1 MPIQVEHPD
10 YGLLEFPDGTST
22 ATINNALIK
31 LDAQEGQQYSK
42 AEIAFRA
49 AERGFTSS
57 SRGVEQKTT
66 GDIAQGLGTD
76 TTDAQKE
83 RELRV
88 MLEQNPGL
96 GYASLIGGSIADPLT
111 LHLAPL
117 KLIKARKLYQ
127 QYMAQGMAAG
137 GVGGALEPTYDDYG
151 DSQVVNIMAGVGLGG
166 ALGGV
171 LGKTISK
178 FTETDVVDAG
188 SGLVKLPQKT
198 LDRDL
203 NNGRLEAEA
212 KQAIADVEVAGI
224 EARVGASMQQSGAIN
239 LQKGQAEN
247 IIKPVENL
255 PQPPQR
261 ISNPVETM
269 RAELGTL
276 AGRAVPKKELSV
288 LQGSLDSVTAQ
299 LAKAQKIAASRKTVA
314 GKARAEATIQKIK
327 TTRDT
332 LATKVNQAKAGDT
345 AQRQLNILES
355 GRIEKLPK
363 SMQARLAGLK
373 TDAGVQPT
381 QLAEAV
387 AVPQQRLA
395 EPVEQAITAINT
407 RVASKINP
415 IETKPIVPLMADATP
430 LVAPRVPLGLDARPG
445 VGSTGTRP
453 SAQFDATSPDAP
465 GAAAVQ
471 RAVLGRA
478 TPPPS
483 DRADIIGATQAE
495 RKFHSRLQGESAEQ
509 LVRLRNETHGRY
521 SWNNVVNA
529 GVAVQNKILKDY
541 NDLAEWLAENQDKV
555 FNAAELEA
563 ITPLLKEAQQRV
575 LDARKVVYYL
585 VREGKLDSPEGL
597 RVAQDLQY
605 YNFINNAGFVAQ
617 KTKAS
622 NIMSQFRK
630 MNKEITLQEGDLQR
644 GKEITNIMFG
654 VQC

>member
-1 MPIQVEHPD
+1 MYCFHCCKQIA
-10 YGLLEFPDGTST
+10 GT
-22 ATINNALIK
+22 
-31 LDAQEGQQYSK
+31 
-42 AEIAFRA
+42 
-49 AERGFTSS
+49 
-57 SRGVEQKTT
+57 
-66 GDIAQGLGTD
+66 
-76 TTDAQKE
+76 
-83 RELRV
+83 
-88 MLEQNPGL
+88 
-96 GYASLIGGSIADPLT
+96 
-111 LHLAPL
+111 
-117 KLIKARKLYQ
+117 
-127 QYMAQGMAAG
+127 
-137 GVGGALEPTYDDYG
+137 
-151 DSQVVNIMAGVGLGG
+151 
-166 ALGGV
+166 
-171 LGKTISK
+171 
-178 FTETDVVDAG
+178 
-188 SGLVKLPQKT
+188 
-198 LDRDL
+198 
-203 NNGRLEAEA
+203 
-212 KQAIADVEVAGI
+212 
-224 EARVGASMQQSGAIN
+224 
-239 LQKGQAEN
+239 
-247 IIKPVENL
+247 
-255 PQPPQR
+255 
-261 ISNPVETM
+261 
-269 RAELGTL
+269 
-276 AGRAVPKKELSV
+276 
-288 LQGSLDSVTAQ
+288 
-299 LAKAQKIAASRKTVA
+299 RKTVA
-314 GKARAEATIQKIK
+314 AKARAEASVQKIK
-327 TTRDT
+327 TTRDKI
-332 LATKVNQAKAGDT
+332 ATQVNQAKAGTT
-345 AQRQLNILES
+345 AQRHLNILES

-363 SMQARLAGLK
+363 TTQARLSELK
-373 TDAGVQPT
+373 TEAGVNT
-381 QLAEAV
+381 TELAEAV
-387 AVPQQRLA
+387 AIQQQRLP
-395 EPVEQAITAINT
+395 EPVEQAITDINT
-407 RVASKINP
+407 RVASKVNP
-415 IETKPIVPLMADATP
+415 LESKPI
-430 LVAPRVPLGLDARPG
+430 APRAPLGLDARPG

-541 NDLAEWLAENQDKV
+541 NDLAEWLAENQEKV

>member
-1 MPIQVEHPD
+1 MPIQVDP
-10 YGLLEFPDGTST
+10 
-22 ATINNALIK
+22 
-31 LDAQEGQQYSK
+31 
-42 AEIAFRA
+42 
-49 AERGFTSS
+49 
-57 SRGVEQKTT
+57 
-66 GDIAQGLGTD
+66 
-76 TTDAQKE
+76 QKE

-88 MLEQNPGL
+88 MLEQNPVS
-96 GYASLIGGSIADPLT
+96 GYSALVGGSVFDPVT
-111 LHLAPL
+111 LPFAFT
-117 KLIKARKLYQ
+117 KLIKLGNAVKT
-127 QYMAQGMAAG
+127 GMARGVSG
-137 GVGGALEPTYDDYG
+137 GIVGGAIEPTYDQYG
-151 DSQVVNIMAGVGLGG
+151 DSQVMNIVAGGTLGG
-166 ALGGV
+166 ALGGIV
-171 LGKTISK
+171 GKFISK
-178 FTETDVVDAG
+178 ATETDVVDAG
-188 SGLVKLPQKT
+188 GGQVKLSEKA
-198 LDRDL
+198 LDREL
-203 NNGRLEAEA
+203 QKGTLEDEV
-212 KQAIADVEVAGI
+212 KQAISDVEVAGI
-224 EARVGASMQQSGAIN
+224 EARVGASMQESGAISDI
-239 LQKGQAEN
+239 QKLSEQVPTRPMAN
-247 IIKPVENL
+247 VPKPPERVF
-255 PQPPQR
+255 
-261 ISNPVETM
+261 NPVASLREELSTVAM
-269 RAELGTL
+269 KALPNRELG
-276 AGRAVPKKELSV
+276 V
-288 LQGSLDSVTAQ
+288 LQGSLNSVNAQ
-299 LAKAQKIAASRKTVA
+299 LAKAQQIAGTRKTVA
-314 GKARAEATIQKIK
+314 AKARAEASVQKIK
-327 TTRDT
+327 TTRDKI
-332 LATKVNQAKAGDT
+332 ATQVNQAKAGTT
-345 AQRQLNILES
+345 AQRHLNILES

-363 SMQARLAGLK
+363 TTQARLSELK
-373 TDAGVQPT
+373 TEAGVNT
-381 QLAEAV
+381 TELAEAV
-387 AVPQQRLA
+387 AIQQQRLP
-395 EPVEQAITAINT
+395 EPVEQAITDINT
-407 RVASKINP
+407 RVASKVNP
-415 IETKPIVPLMADATP
+415 IETKPIVPLGLDARP
-430 LVAPRVPLGLDARPG
+430 GVAPRVPLGLDARPG

-541 NDLAEWLAENQDKV
+541 NDLAEWLAENQEKV